1 MVTDPALVVAVTS
14 DGMCDITYFWELN
27 IDDETGVFTLN
38 TEGRSGKAG
47 YVSAQSLHSLCCL
60 TVMSSSI

>member
-27 IDDETGVFTLN
+27 IDDEAGVFTLN

-47 YVSAQSLHSLCCL
+47 YMYVNAQSCSLA
-60 TVMSSSI
+60 VMLPFI